1 MPVFIPKDLRIWDLH
16 AHFSGVDGAT
26 PEKRVEQLLAYAD
39 RMHVERL
46 CVYMGMRWSKD
57 PDPETLRVQNDDVL
71 RALKK
76 WSDRIFGFV
85 YLNAKHVDASLAELE
100 RCVANGPM
108 VGVKLW
114 ISHRCHL
121 PELDPIVTRAAE
133 LKAVIFQHTWFKN
146 GENYPGE
153 STPDQLAQLAA
164 RHPTVPL
171 ICGHT
176 GGDWEQGI
184 RAIRG
189 NANVSIG
196 IGGSSPTAGFVELA
210 VRELGADRVI
220 CGSDVGGR
228 SFSSQMAKVL
238 GAGVSMEAKRR
249 IMGGNLRRL
258 LAPILRRKGISV

>member
-1 MPVFIPKDLRIWDLH
+1 MHEIIPKDIRIWDLH
-16 AHFSGVDGAT
+16 AHFSGVSGET
-26 PEKRVEQLLAYAD
+26 PEGRIEQLLGYAD
-39 RMHVERL
+39 RMGVERL
-46 CVYMGMRWSKD
+46 CLYMGMRWSRD
-57 PDPETLRVQNDDVL
+57 PDPATLRAQNDDVL
-71 RALKK
+71 RALKR
-76 WSDRIFGFV
+76 WSDRVFGFV
-85 YLNAKHVDASLAELE
+85 YLNAEHVDASLAELE
-100 RCVANGPM
+100 RCVADGPM

-164 RHPTVPL
+164 RHPDIPL

-176 GGDWEQGI
+176 GGDWEKGI

-189 NANVSIG
+189 NPNVSIG
-196 IGGSSPTAGFVELA
+196 IGGSSPTAGFIEMA
-210 VRELGADRVI
+210 ARELGADRIVY
-220 CGSDVGGR
+220 GSDVGGR

-238 GAGVSMEAKRR
+238 GASVSMEAKRK
-249 IMGGNLRRL
+249 IMGGNLRRML
-258 LAPILRRKGISV
+258 TPILRRKGVRV